1 MSDYPGGGARG
12 LRFLGGLILGILVV
26 GGGIVALSVTT
37 PIPERAVEAEPAP
50 EPEAERGLAA
60 AGAGAG
66 AEEQQVS
73 EGDLVAT
80 IAPEDTAPTDPTLPG
95 PVPQPSADTVRG
107 ALEPNQPAEDGRF
120 SAPEPF
126 ETTVTDGQLG
136 GLPPAATLEGP
147 GPVAEA
153 PQVEEPAFQ
162 LQGPALTIN
171 AAPFEPRGDLPL
183 IAVILNDAG
192 ESPLAIETLLS
203 LPMPLTI
210 GIAPRSEADVDLAA
224 EAKLAGYEVL
234 AQFPVGRGA
243 ADAGALLSADMSD
256 VEVAEQVERK
266 MAELWMSVGAAGVPD
281 ATGGGLDERL
291 MRSVVVVLERNGF
304 AFVNPD
310 AASYEAGRNVAQAVG
325 VAYAGRTRE
334 IPSETTE
341 DEVYAILE
349 RAATDA
355 QTEGPLIIS
364 GPPTRAM
371 LAGVLKWHLER
382 DRRSAQLAPLS
393 AVIRRINAS

>member
-1 MSDYPGGGARG
+1 MADYPGGGARG
-12 LRFLGGLILGILVV
+12 LRFLGGLILGILLV

-37 PIPERAVEAEPAP
+37 PIPERRVQLEP
-50 EPEAERGLAA
+50 EPTPVTAADSPVAA
-60 AGAGAG
+60 ASGN
-66 AEEQQVS
+66 EQQVS
-73 EGDLVAT
+73 EGELVAT
-80 IAPEDTAPTDPTLPG
+80 IAPEDTAPTDPTLPD
-95 PVPQPSADTVRG
+95 PVPQPSADSVRG
-107 ALEPNQPAEDGRF
+107 TLEPSQPAEDGRF

-147 GPVAEA
+147 GPLAEA

-162 LQGPALTIN
+162 LQGPALTLN
-171 AAPFEPRGDLPL
+171 AAPFEPREDLPL

-192 ESPLAIETLLS
+192 ESPLAVETLLS
-203 LPMPLTI
+203 LPMPLTM

-234 AQFPVGRGA
+234 AQFPISDGA
-243 ADAGALLSADMSD
+243 ENANALLRADMSD

-266 MAELWMSVGAAGVPD
+266 MAELWMSIGAASLPEGSV
-281 ATGGGLDERL
+281 GLDERL
-291 MRSVVVVLERNGF
+291 LRSVVVVLERNGF

-310 AASYEAGRNVAQAVG
+310 AASFEAGLNMAQAVG
-325 VAYAGRTRE
+325 VAYAGQTRD
-334 IPSETTE
+334 IAADATE
-341 DEVYAILE
+341 EEVYEALE
-349 RAATDA
+349 RAAADA
-355 QTEGPLIIS
+355 QSEGQLIVS